1 MLYRPEA
8 GRQDAG
14 YEDFQRPLH
23 PNDLP
28 FVPLSIV
35 GPASPNHPQEGL
47 RFSRT
52 SERNPRRYDFLA
64 WRRRTICQIAQAITA
79 TPEARYTHRATPQS

>member
-14 YEDFQRPLH
+14 YEVSQRSLR
-23 PNDLP
+23 PNDP
-28 FVPLSIV
+28 SFVPLSIA
-35 GPASPNHPQEGL
+35 GPASPDHPQEGL

-52 SERNPRRYDFLA
+52 SERGPQRYDFLA

-79 TPEARYTHRATPQS
+79 TPAARYTHRATPQS